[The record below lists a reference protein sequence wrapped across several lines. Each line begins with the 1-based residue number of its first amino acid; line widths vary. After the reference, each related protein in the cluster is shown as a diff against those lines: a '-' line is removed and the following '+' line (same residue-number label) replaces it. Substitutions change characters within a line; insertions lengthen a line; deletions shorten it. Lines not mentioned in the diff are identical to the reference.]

1 MRVWNYIKTNKGL
14 FLVVFGLGL
23 AVSTGFL
30 SAYAL
35 GSSGILPAKT
45 VTINVATGPTGP
57 KGDAGPPGPPGP
69 KGDIGPTGPTGGVN
83 CPSGF
88 TQGLLV
94 INHPGGQTSIWTCLK
109 D

>member
-57 KGDAGPPGPPGP
+57 KGD
-69 KGDIGPTGPTGGVN
+69 IGPTGPTGGVN